1 MNESYTPTAEDFVFH
16 PQDMSTWKQA
26 EDVSGG
32 KHDFAKRFFAGKL
45 NIVGLVILT
54 FLVLGSII
62 LPLVGLDF
70 DEQNLDAVNLA
81 PSAEHWFGT
90 DSLGRDLFSRCF
102 MGLRISLVIAAVS
115 TIINLIIGMN
125 YGIISGYFGGMT
137 DIIMQR
143 IIDVIGS
150 IPTLVVVT
158 LLMIILQPGM
168 IAIIIALML
177 TGWIEMSLIARS
189 QVLKVK
195 ELEYIQAAR
204 TLGAGNMHIIF
215 KDIMPNIIGKLV
227 TQIMISI
234 PAAVFLEA
242 FLSFIGLGM
251 PPGSCSL
258 GTLLSDGFDNVLMYP
273 YRLIPAA
280 TVMVLLMCG
289 CHLVAEGLKKA
300 SDG

>member
-16 PQDMSTWKQA
+16 PQDVSTWKQA

-32 KHDFAKRFFAGKL
+32 KHDFAKRFFSKKL

-54 FLVLGSII
+54 VLVLGSII

-70 DEQNLDAVNLA
+70 VEQNLNAVNLA

-168 IAIIIALML
+168 IAIIIAL
-177 TGWIEMSLIARS
+177 
-189 QVLKVK
+189 
-195 ELEYIQAAR
+195 
-204 TLGAGNMHIIF
+204 
-215 KDIMPNIIGKLV
+215 
-227 TQIMISI
+227 
-234 PAAVFLEA
+234 
-242 FLSFIGLGM
+242 
-251 PPGSCSL
+251 
-258 GTLLSDGFDNVLMYP
+258 
-273 YRLIPAA
+273 
-280 TVMVLLMCG
+280 
-289 CHLVAEGLKKA
+289 
-300 SDG
+300 

>member
-16 PQDMSTWKQA
+16 PQDVSTWKQA

-32 KHDFAKRFFAGKL
+32 KHDFAKRFFSKKL

-54 FLVLGSII
+54 VLVLGSII

-70 DEQNLDAVNLA
+70 VEQNLNAVNLA

-300 SDG
+300 SEG